1 MVFSSPVFLFFYLP
15 VSLALYFVVPLKWRN
30 LVLLAASLLF
40 YGWGEGI
47 YVLIMLLSTAIDYT
61 HGLLVEKYRNEDKK
75 ARWFVAQSVIF
86 NLLIL
91 GFFKYYNFIAVNLS
105 LIPGLALPD
114 MNVHLP
120 IGVSF
125 YTFQTMSYTI
135 DVYRKDAPVQRN
147 VVAFGTFVT
156 MFPQLI
162 AGPIV
167 KYKQVALELNSRRTT
182 AEGFARGVLRFTVG
196 LAKKVLLANAVGV
209 LWETQLAAQSAG
221 TLTAAGGWLGLAAF
235 SLQIY
240 FDFSGYSDMAI
251 GLGYIFG
258 FHFPEN
264 FDHPYLAKS
273 VTEFWRRWHMSLTG
287 WFREYVYIPLGG
299 NRGGEWKTL
308 RNILI
313 VWTLTGIWH
322 GASWNFLLWGEY
334 FAAWLILEKY
344 VLGGAL
350 SRAPVAVQRIY
361 TLMIAAVGWGLFAI
375 EDLGRCAAYL
385 KICFGGGTL
394 WSAGDGYLLRSY
406 GLTLVILAFASTT
419 LGLRLWVR
427 LPERVR
433 QIAAPLLMLAG
444 LTVCTAY
451 LVDNSY
457 NPFLYF
463 RF

>member
-15 VSLALYFVVPLKWRN
+15 VSLALYFAVPLKWRN
-30 LVLLAASLLF
+30 LVLLAVSLLF

-91 GFFKYYNFIAVNLS
+91 GFFKYYNFIAANLS

-114 MNVHLP
+114 LNVHLP

-167 KYKQVALELNSRRTT
+167 KYKQVALELNARRTT
-182 AEGFARGVLRFTVG
+182 AEGFARGALRFTVG
-196 LAKKVLLANAVGV
+196 LAKKVLLANAVGA

-258 FHFPEN
+258 FNFPEN

-350 SRAPVAVQRIY
+350 SRAPEAVQRIY

-385 KICFGGGTL
+385 KTCFGGGTL

-406 GLTLVILAFASTT
+406 GLTLVILALASTT
-419 LGLRLWVR
+419 LGLRLWAR
-427 LPERVR
+427 LPERIR